1 MNRLGRSIGL
11 FFVGI
16 VCTLCLFSITHIRAI
31 RVYAAD
37 CTATFKESGREIT
50 ACIGGF
56 SSPEE
61 IKPVS
66 AEFKCTQNSNLADL
80 NVGVCRGINTVTQSL
95 SSAQIGTDSNG
106 KYYSCA
112 TLTGIN
118 RAIGKMVVSFNK
130 QASTICTA
138 NSVLTKPSDWNA
150 INEGIPFKNDE
161 TNRPG
166 EVCAYANN
174 NASCVSCF
182 QSGGSWTAIGC
193 IPTSPAGFIVKFLS
207 LGIGLAGGVA
217 FLLILF
223 GGFQMM
229 TSAGNPE
236 QINAGKELI
245 GSAIAGLIL
254 IIFSL
259 FILRFIGYNVLGIPG
274 FG

>member
-11 FFVGI
+11 FFTRVLFS
-16 VCTLCLFSITHIRAI
+16 LCLLLIVTARINT
-31 RVYAAD
+31 VYAAD
-37 CTATFKESGREIT
+37 CSATFKESGREIT
-50 ACIGGF
+50 ACVGGF
-56 SSPEE
+56 TSPDQ
-61 IKPVS
+61 IKPLS
-66 AEFKCTQNSNLADL
+66 AEFECTKNSNFDGNNFGCA
-80 NVGVCRGINTVTQSL
+80 GITKVNQSL
-95 SSAQIGTDSNG
+95 LSAQIGTDSNG
-106 KYYSCA
+106 KLFSCA

-118 RAIGKMVVSFNK
+118 RKIGEMKINFKNQGS
-130 QASTICTA
+130 SICTT
-138 NSVLTKPSDWNA
+138 NSVHTVPADWN
-150 INEGIPFKNDE
+150 IITEGLPGNSE
-161 TNRPG
+161 TNRAG
-166 EVCAYANN
+166 EVCSYANN

-182 QSGGSWTAIGC
+182 QGGGSWTAIGC
-193 IPTSPAGFIVKFLS
+193 IPTSPAGFIAKFLS

-254 IIFSL
+254 IIFSI